1 MGWDEEGNSFT
12 WRGGTPP
19 TPPIPPVLPMSAACC
34 PCLQAGGN
42 RTVFGAS
49 FLHGWGD
56 TARSIPLT
64 EVAPLCFW
72 RGVLIPVRDLGGVG
86 GGTEGLVGAPL
97 AVTPSPAP
105 PGAPRCEEEG
115 RKRLGWGRGGSG
127 GWDAA
132 RGGGGAV

>member
-1 MGWDEEGNSFT
+1 M
-12 WRGGTPP
+12 
-19 TPPIPPVLPMSAACC
+19 
-34 PCLQAGGN
+34 
-42 RTVFGAS
+42 FGAS
-49 FLHGWGD
+49 LLYGWGD

-72 RGVLIPVRDLGGVG
+72 RGVLIPVRDLGGG

-132 RGGGGAV
+132 RGGGGRCRKEGVDRKKKKKRKGKCT

>member
-19 TPPIPPVLPMSAACC
+19 TPPIPPVLLMSAACC

-72 RGVLIPVRDLGGVG
+72 RVSKGDFGVNSSDFGSVRHFMAFHEDLG
-86 GGTEGLVGAPL
+86 
-97 AVTPSPAP
+97 SF
-105 PGAPRCEEEG
+105 G
-115 RKRLGWGRGGSG
+115 RFQRGILG
-127 GWDAA
+127 
-132 RGGGGAV
+132 

>member
-49 FLHGWGD
+49 LLYGWGD

-86 GGTEGLVGAPL
+86 GGT
-97 AVTPSPAP
+97 
-105 PGAPRCEEEG
+105 PRCHTIPSTARSAAMRGG
-115 RKRLGWGRGGSG
+115 RKEEAGMGERRKRGLG
-127 GWDAA
+127 
-132 RGGGGAV
+132 